1 MPNQYTN
8 KCVAYCVTGKR
19 CSRKKMIGAD
29 GYCWQHCQQ
38 VETVSNLL
46 MDVKIEDQPPSPS
59 PVSVFEDPKYKKPV
73 DEDEWWKK
81 PRVKQENVVVT
92 PEDWASLTMRSKKLM
107 I

>member
-46 MDVKIEDQPPSPS
+46 MDVKIEDQQREGEGG
-59 PVSVFEDPKYKKPV
+59 VSVFEDPKYKKPV
-73 DEDEWWKK
+73 DEWWKK
-81 PRVKQENVVVT
+81 PTVKMENVVVT
-92 PEDWASLTMRSKKLM
+92 PDDWASLTMRSKKLM

>member
-1 MPNQYTN
+1 M
-8 KCVAYCVTGKR
+8 V
-19 CSRKKMIGAD
+19 GAD
-29 GYCWQHCQQ
+29 AAAERLAALAELEKEIASCQA
-38 VETVSNLL
+38 ERRLAADLL
-46 MDVKIEDQPPSPS
+46 NELKIKDK